1 MGKRFGHGM
10 KGAWRFASTAVALSL
25 SLVGVAAHASL
36 VALDLDGNVVTTEA
50 YYDSDRNISWL
61 AAVQSS
67 SVTWAAAMSS
77 AASLN
82 VNGVTGWRLPTTL
95 NTDPTCSSV
104 SAAGSFGANCSGS
117 EMGHLYQVEGIHYLT
132 PGGFSG
138 LSGDQFLWSST
149 RLTVE
154 TAGAYVFLMN
164 GGGQSGD
171 WADDGGFGISR
182 HGFLAVH
189 DGNVSALL
197 VDPPVNRIPE
207 PGTLALMGLAL
218 AGMGA
223 LRRAKR

>member
-1 MGKRFGHGM
+1 MIDNPTFCAV
-10 KGAWRFASTAVALSL
+10 GASRLVIALSL
-25 SLVGVAAHASL
+25 ALASVTANAAL
-36 VALDLDGNVVTTEA
+36 VALDLDGNAGTTEA
-50 YYDSDRNISWL
+50 YYDTDRNISWL

-67 SVTWAAAMSS
+67 YVTLATANSL

-95 NTDPTCSSV
+95 NTDPTCSNV
-104 SAAGSFGANCSGS
+104 SSSGSFGFNCSGS
-117 EMGHLYQVEGIHYLT
+117 EMGHLSQVEGISFSA
-132 PGGFSG
+132 PGGFTG

-154 TAGAYVFLMN
+154 TAGAYVFMMV
-164 GGGQSGD
+164 GRGAQSGD
-171 WADDGGFGISR
+171 WAEDGGYGISR

-189 DGNVSALL
+189 DGNVSALIG
-197 VDPPVNRIPE
+197 DPPGNGIPE

-223 LRRAKR
+223 FRRSKR